1 MRPPFSPAPAVD
13 RPSTDPLAR
22 SLPPPGNP
30 LFPSSFS
37 NLSLKPWSRPS
48 FSGRGSAAAKEIDG
62 GSAGGSGG
70 QPETPRAGGE
80 NNRDWA
86 REMIGLKAGEKLS
99 NSRSL
104 SLASRVVPAFGATLT
119 RSHFLFAQAP

>member
-1 MRPPFSPAPAVD
+1 MTERG
-13 RPSTDPLAR
+13 
-22 SLPPPGNP
+22 PGNP

-48 FSGRGSAAAKEIDG
+48 MSGRPGVASKENDDSSGAGSSRSDTPKTG
-62 GSAGGSGG
+62 GGGDNS
-70 QPETPRAGGE
+70 

-99 NSRSL
+99 NSACR
-104 SLASRVVPAFGATLT
+104 AG
-119 RSHFLFAQAP
+119 